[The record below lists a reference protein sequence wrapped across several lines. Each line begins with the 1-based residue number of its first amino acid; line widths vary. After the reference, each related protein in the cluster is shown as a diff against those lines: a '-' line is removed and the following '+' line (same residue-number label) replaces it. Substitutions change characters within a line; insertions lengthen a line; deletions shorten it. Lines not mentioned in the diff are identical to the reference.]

1 MTQEQ
6 ALNLW
11 LTGAIDA
18 LDTAKKYIAHVKKA
32 AFPFLAATGLKI

>member
-18 LDTAKKYIAHVKKA
+18 LDIAKKYI
-32 AFPFLAATGLKI
+32 IM